1 MRTKPLFTVVETG
14 TPHMRQVAYY
24 GVKFSDGSCGLIRRE
39 GLRAEI
45 ITTGRQ
51 EADTMIRFSS
61 EVPQI
66 FNLINTPSR
75 QGIELR
81 VMYQGHPRRIML
93 WDNDDVHLGPT
104 PGSSA
109 YGPDGVD
116 TGL

>member
-1 MRTKPLFTVVETG
+1 MTNRSSSHRWVYFFIQNGFAANASILSYFKGSWGWERHAKQETFVMRTKPLFTVVETG

-61 EVPQI
+61 EVPQV
-66 FNLINTPSR
+66 FNLI
-75 QGIELR
+75 
-81 VMYQGHPRRIML
+81 
-93 WDNDDVHLGPT
+93 
-104 PGSSA
+104 
-109 YGPDGVD
+109 
-116 TGL
+116 